1 LDQEGD
7 DLIAL
12 TVMKWAIGFK
22 NAFNYTGT
30 HQDIPR
36 QECIQAQF
44 RITIKDFLLLIRYLR
59 CHTTMR

>member
-1 LDQEGD
+1 MFDRKENDALTRIGIVLDQEGD

-36 QECIQAQF
+36 
-44 RITIKDFLLLIRYLR
+44 
-59 CHTTMR
+59 